1 MHAERS
7 FSTSHNINHVATYSS
22 KVNQTFQALESN
34 FYKFKII
41 MLGDVA
47 VGKTSI
53 LTRYVDNEFKS
64 VYNCTIGVEYKIK
77 KIKIDKITEAEL
89 KIWDTCGSEKYRTIT
104 RQYYL
109 DTQGV
114 VLVFD
119 LTNRITFE
127 KVNVW
132 LNDLKE
138 NVPTDYCVIL
148 VGNKSDIKE
157 RDILLSDEARKFAIR
172 NKMAY
177 IEVSAKQGT
186 NVVSLF
192 ENITKKMINKWEQS
206 ENSNNK
212 GDALVK
218 GNTIGLKSIK
228 NTKKTGNIK
237 INKGKGSCC

>member
-1 MHAERS
+1 
-7 FSTSHNINHVATYSS
+7 
-22 KVNQTFQALESN
+22 
-34 FYKFKII
+34 

-64 VYNCTIGVEYKIK
+64 AYNCTIGVEYKIK

-119 LTNRITFE
+119 LTNRETFE

-177 IEVSAKQGT
+177 IEVKHNPFYFYFVNIDEITEEGIDDEEIFVNFGT
-186 NVVSLF
+186 SISPCIIRPVD
-192 ENITKKMINKWEQS
+192 EDGDYTYMILPIK
-206 ENSNNK
+206 
-212 GDALVK
+212 
-218 GNTIGLKSIK
+218 LKD
-228 NTKKTGNIK
+228 
-237 INKGKGSCC
+237 

>member
-1 MHAERS
+1 
-7 FSTSHNINHVATYSS
+7 
-22 KVNQTFQALESN
+22 
-34 FYKFKII
+34 

-119 LTNRITFE
+119 LTNRETFE

-186 NVVSLF
+186 NVVSMF

-228 NTKKTGNIK
+228 NTKIQ
-237 INKGKGSCC
+237 